1 MEVSEVGSLEVSSA
15 AELVRVPG
23 GPSFRREKEA
33 RRARHRLYPVTL
45 VYTTYSLTVLGFGV
59 ASKRPA
65 AAVFAFSLGVVVWTL
80 VEYLVHRY
88 VLHGR
93 FPDGPGL
100 FQHFLHERFDHLHF
114 EHHAR
119 PWDGEHINGTIKDTA
134 PFVLPMVL
142 LSFLAPIFSLPAFL
156 AGVLQ
161 AYVVE
166 EWVHHSVHFLE
177 SGNLYF
183 RYIKRHHL
191 YHHSPKGM
199 DIAFGLTNGFWDIVY
214 DTRIPPAIRETL
226 YAPVHQ
232 KRSA

>member
-65 AAVFAFSLGVVVWTL
+65 AAVFAFSLGLVVWTL

-93 FPDGPGL
+93 FPCCVASPVAGL
-100 FQHFLHERFDHLHF
+100 VALKMAEGKRAPSRA
-114 EHHAR
+114 AR
-119 PWDGEHINGTIKDTA
+119 WGV
-134 PFVLPMVL
+134 PFRCMP
-142 LSFLAPIFSLPAFL
+142 
-156 AGVLQ
+156 
-161 AYVVE
+161 
-166 EWVHHSVHFLE
+166 
-177 SGNLYF
+177 
-183 RYIKRHHL
+183 
-191 YHHSPKGM
+191 
-199 DIAFGLTNGFWDIVY
+199 
-214 DTRIPPAIRETL
+214 
-226 YAPVHQ
+226 
-232 KRSA
+232 